1 MPLQNAS
8 VMNIT
13 VSIPLLTAFVQ
24 GLLSFFS
31 PCVLPLLP
39 VYLTWLAGGAGL
51 PESAAPGTGR
61 QRARLLL
68 HSLCFTLGIS
78 AALIL
83 LGMTFT
89 ALGQFLHRWQRAVQ
103 MIGGLLVILFGL
115 IQLGVLGK
123 TSVLQREY
131 RLPLKLEKLRMNPA
145 AAFLMGLCF
154 SFSWTPC
161 IGPTLSGILMTAA
174 TAATR
179 ERGMMLMAAYIVGFI
194 LPFVAVGL
202 FTGSVL
208 SFFRKHRGVV
218 RWTGIVSGVLLVV
231 MGVLLMTG
239 TFSGWSSWVASAS
252 AEEAA
257 EAPAREES
265 EADSA
270 AESEDV
276 EAPDFTLRD
285 QYGVEHTLSQYR
297 GKVVFLNFWATWC
310 PWCVKEMPDIEA
322 LYHELGENQE
332 DVVFLG
338 LASPLAVDN
347 VDEAGIISFLEEHGW
362 TYPVLMDETGELFQT
377 YYAQS
382 LPTTWLIR
390 KDGMVMG
397 YVPGAMS
404 KDQMQEV
411 IRMTAEYDSDKE

>member
-1 MPLQNAS
+1 
-8 VMNIT
+8 
-13 VSIPLLTAFVQ
+13 
-24 GLLSFFS
+24 
-31 PCVLPLLP
+31 
-39 VYLTWLAGGAGL
+39 
-51 PESAAPGTGR
+51 
-61 QRARLLL
+61 
-68 HSLCFTLGIS
+68 
-78 AALIL
+78 
-83 LGMTFT
+83 
-89 ALGQFLHRWQRAVQ
+89 
-103 MIGGLLVILFGL
+103 
-115 IQLGVLGK
+115 
-123 TSVLQREY
+123 
-131 RLPLKLEKLRMNPA
+131 
-145 AAFLMGLCF
+145 
-154 SFSWTPC
+154 
-161 IGPTLSGILMTAA
+161 
-174 TAATR
+174 
-179 ERGMMLMAAYIVGFI
+179 
-194 LPFVAVGL
+194 
-202 FTGSVL
+202 
-208 SFFRKHRGVV
+208 
-218 RWTGIVSGVLLVV
+218 
-231 MGVLLMTG
+231 MTG

-276 EAPDFTLRD
+276 EAPDFTLQD

-310 PWCVKEMPDIEA
+310 PWCVKEMPDIEE

-411 IRMTAEYDSDKE
+411 IRMTAEYAREAE